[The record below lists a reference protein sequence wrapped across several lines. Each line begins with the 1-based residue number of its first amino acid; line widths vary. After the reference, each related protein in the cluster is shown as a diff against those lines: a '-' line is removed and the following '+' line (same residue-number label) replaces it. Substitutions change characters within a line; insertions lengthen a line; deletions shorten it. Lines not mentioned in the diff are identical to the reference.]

1 MDHYKSIVASQ
12 AAKKFVNTVSERA
25 NDKTKAESARNT
37 KELHCK
43 CLFLKEN

>member
-12 AAKKFVNTVSERA
+12 AAKKLSTLSERA
-25 NDKTKAESARNT
+25 NDKTKAENARNT